1 MDHNPEEH
9 SKLPVMLFMA
19 KTGCHSKFKAHLNK
33 AVSQAVDTWSHTK
46 KETLSQNETKPNKV
60 WLLLYKEGQKDKGY
74 ERSHFHILLRAS
86 EVSERAS

>member
-9 SKLPVMLFMA
+9 SELPVMLFMA
-19 KTGCHSKFKAHLNK
+19 KTGCHLNK

>member
-19 KTGCHSKFKAHLNK
+19 KTGCHLNK

-60 WLLLYKEGQKDKGY
+60 WLFVVQRRTKGQRLRKEPLPHTFK
-74 ERSHFHILLRAS
+74 S
-86 EVSERAS
+86 

>member
-33 AVSQAVDTWSHTK
+33 AVSQAVDTWSQTK

-60 WLLLYKEGQKDKGY
+60 WLFVVQRRTKGQRLLKEPLPHTFK
-74 ERSHFHILLRAS
+74 S
-86 EVSERAS
+86 